1 MADDYYQILGVDRK
15 ASAAEIQKAY
25 RKLARKYHPDMNPDD
40 KSAKEKFQK
49 IQQAYDVL
57 NDADKRRLYD
67 QYGSAFESAGAGGPG
82 WESFRGGQAGPS
94 GFEGFDFGQM
104 FGGEGGG
111 GGFDDILRQFTG
123 RGGRRGR
130 KPAGPTRGA
139 DLEHD
144 LQIAFHTS
152 ITGGEA
158 RLNLRRADGRAETIA
173 VKIPAG
179 IEDGKKLRLTGKGDL
194 SPRGGPPGDLL
205 IRIHVGKHPH
215 FTRHG
220 KDLEVRVP
228 VTLAEAALGAK
239 IDLPTPQGVIS
250 LKVPPGSS
258 TGRRLRLKGMGVTT
272 SDGAAGD
279 LYAEIQIVLPPSLD
293 EASLDLVR
301 QLERRNPHQ
310 PRADLTW

>member
-57 NDADKRRLYD
+57 NDAEKRRMYD

-82 WESFRGGQAGPS
+82 WQGFRGGQAGPS
-94 GFEGFDFGQM
+94 GFEGVDFSQL

-111 GGFDDILRQFTG
+111 GGFEDILRQFTG

-130 KPAGPTRGA
+130 RRAEPIRGT

-144 LQIAFHTS
+144 LQIGFQTS

-158 RLNLRRADGRAETIA
+158 RLNVRRADGRVETIG

-179 IEDGKKLRLTGKGDL
+179 IEDGKKLRLTGKGDP
-194 SPRGGPPGDLL
+194 SPAGGPPGDLL
-205 IRIHVGKHPH
+205 IRVHVAQHPH
-215 FTRHG
+215 FSRHG

-258 TGRRLRLKGMGVTT
+258 SGRRLRLKGMGVPAAE
-272 SDGAAGD
+272 GGAGD
-279 LYAEIQIVLPPSLD
+279 LYAEIEIVLPPSLD

-301 QLERRNPHQ
+301 QLDRRNPQQ